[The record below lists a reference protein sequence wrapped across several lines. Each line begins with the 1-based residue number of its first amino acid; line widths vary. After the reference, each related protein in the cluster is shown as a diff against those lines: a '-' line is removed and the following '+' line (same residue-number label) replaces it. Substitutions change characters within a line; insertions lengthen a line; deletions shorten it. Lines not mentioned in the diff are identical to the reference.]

1 MNTVFFFMLVSALI
15 VLTITAPETAFS
27 VMLAGADKA
36 VELALSLFAV
46 YAVWLAVLEIMDKT
60 GVNRAVNRLFA
71 PLWKRVF
78 KGENEKALEYISLNF
93 SANLLG
99 MGAAATPMGIKAMEQ
114 MSRGGE
120 KATDNMLLF
129 LVINATSVQLI
140 PATVIGMRAAAGS
153 QSASDIIVPS
163 LVATLISTAVGVAL
177 AKLCAAASKKLA
189 GRALPLA
196 GRLSR

>member
-1 MNTVFFFMLVSALI
+1 MNAVFFFMLVSALI
-15 VLTITAPETAFS
+15 ALTMTAPETAFS

-93 SANLLG
+93 SANLRPNSLPPLPNSRL
-99 MGAAATPMGIKAMEQ
+99 MVMIWFIVRASLSVYILPSRSALVKRGIFAESAKRQKRAIF
-114 MSRGGE
+114 R
-120 KATDNMLLF
+120 A
-129 LVINATSVQLI
+129 IN
-140 PATVIGMRAAAGS
+140 G
-153 QSASDIIVPS
+153 
-163 LVATLISTAVGVAL
+163 
-177 AKLCAAASKKLA
+177 
-189 GRALPLA
+189 
-196 GRLSR
+196 